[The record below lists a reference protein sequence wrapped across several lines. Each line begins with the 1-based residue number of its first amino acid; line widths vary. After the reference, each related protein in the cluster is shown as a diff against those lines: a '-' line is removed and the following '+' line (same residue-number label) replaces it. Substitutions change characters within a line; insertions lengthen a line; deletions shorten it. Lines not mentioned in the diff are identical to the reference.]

1 MRGNDGIIGLLNEV
15 LTAEL
20 TAVSQYFLHS
30 KMMENWG
37 YLRLAAHTKHE
48 SIDEM
53 KHADEV
59 TDRILFFGGTPNYQ
73 RYFPLHIGETVPEQF
88 QADLELEYTAVER
101 LSRGIAAATAAGD
114 NGTGLVQAH
123 PRRRE
128 EHHIDWLETQIETI
142 RQIGAE
148 LYLARSSCTTD
159 RRLPGLWGNRP
170 VGMFRS

>member
-1 MRGNDGIIGLLNEV
+1 MRGNDEIIEILNEV

-20 TAVSQYFLHS
+20 TAVNQYFLHS

-37 YLRLAAHTKHE
+37 YRRLAAHTRHE

-59 TDRILFFGGTPNYQ
+59 TDRILFFDGIPNFQ

-88 QADLELEYTAVER
+88 QSDLELEYIAVER
-101 LSRGIAAATAAGD
+101 LNRGVAAAVAAGD
-114 NGTGLVQAH
+114 TGTRELLARILVS
-123 PRRRE
+123 E
-128 EHHIDWLETQIETI
+128 EEHIDWLETQLETI

-148 LYLARSSCTTD
+148 LYLSQHIHD
-159 RRLPGLWGNRP
+159 
-170 VGMFRS
+170 